1 MQSLYDFLAA
11 SLTTA
16 PSGEGAVD
24 AAVPLPLHDAAHSH
38 LSLLL
43 PGTPLCSADFKNP
56 WSPANP
62 DGDLLA
68 AERFAHLTDAIPALT
83 PVHVESGQS
92 LDRLYGQLV
101 GSDIFSD
108 PSAAAPPPK
117 SVPYAFSRNRFFA
130 SRRPADQVGVRPEL
144 PVRAAPTGALRILR
158 ADLSRLRM
166 LSPAQIL
173 LQGVGALPPAA
184 REAFKLLH
192 HETVDYDDAGSRIHV
207 LGNSLRHD
215 EYRAN
220 KLRYEGA
227 VLRSVAHKLSLD
239 ACEPDVRQEW
249 ETRARLLAGPLG
261 HLRQLLTTT
270 EARGLEAA
278 VGARDAASARGG
290 TVGVFFD
297 AARLHYEL
305 TKRRG
310 VLHPYACW
318 HASQAFPG
326 NWLDQDA
333 EYAEARVAP
342 EPLRTKERP
351 PLHVIAP
358 EAEQAL
364 WHIGTAHKG
373 SWTPRSLSLRTR
385 DLRISFRFQRVQ
397 IIRPWLQSMLLRL
410 GSWSQP
416 GQKRNAY
423 STGSVEDNTGSFP
436 LLPVAMLVARD
447 VEITAAWSGDDQA
460 LLETSI
466 AEGSRLALGPFVLS
480 GSYGEGSREYRVAS
494 SLDGKTIRVPGPQ
507 LIGWIGEVLPACPPL
522 DG

>member
-16 PSGEGAVD
+16 PSGEGATGE
-24 AAVPLPLHDAAHSH
+24 ALPLPLHDAEHSH

-43 PGTPLCSADFKNP
+43 PGMPLCSADFMNP

-83 PVHVESGQS
+83 PVHVESGRS

-101 GSDIFSD
+101 GSDVFSD
-108 PSAAAPPPK
+108 PSAAAPAAK
-117 SVPYAFSRNRFFA
+117 SLPHPFNRSRFFA
-130 SRRPADQVGVRPEL
+130 ARRPADQVGVRPEL
-144 PVRAAPTGALRILR
+144 PARTTTGALRIQR

-173 LQGVGALPPAA
+173 LQGVGTLPPAA

-192 HETVDYDDAGSRIHV
+192 HETVDYDDAGARIQV
-207 LGNSLRHD
+207 LGDSLRHE
-215 EYRAN
+215 EYRAH
-220 KLRYEGA
+220 KLRYEEA
-227 VLRSVAHKLSLD
+227 VLRAVSLQLSLD
-239 ACEPDVRQEW
+239 ACEPDVRPEW
-249 ETRARLLAGPLG
+249 EARARLLASPLG
-261 HLRQLLTTT
+261 HLRQLVMTA
-270 EARGLEAA
+270 EARLLEAA

-318 HASQAFPG
+318 HVSKAFPG
-326 NWLDQDA
+326 NWLDA
-333 EYAEARVAP
+333 EAAYAEARIAP
-342 EPLRTKERP
+342 DLRRTKERSP
-351 PLHVIAP
+351 RHVIAP
-358 EAEQAL
+358 EAEEGL
-364 WHIGTAHKG
+364 WQVGAAHKG
-373 SWTPRSLSLRTR
+373 SWTPRGLSPQTR
-385 DLRISFRFQRVQ
+385 DLRISFGFQRVQ
-397 IIRPWLQSMLLRL
+397 IIRPWLQSMLLRM

-423 STGSVEDNTGSFP
+423 STGSSQDNTGTFP

-447 VEITAAWSGDDQA
+447 VEITAAWSRDDQA
-460 LLETSI
+460 LLRSSI
-466 AEGSRLALGPFVLS
+466 AAGDRLALGPFVLS
-480 GSYGEGSREYRVAS
+480 GSYGAGVREYRVAS
-494 SLDGKTIRVPGPQ
+494 SLDERTVRVPGPQ
-507 LIGWIGEVLPACPPL
+507 LIGWIGEVIPACPPL